1 MHPIRNV
8 IIVGLLAAQLS
19 ACGDPQSPEQQVR
32 AVIDQMEMAAES
44 RDVGDVVGLLSPGYR
59 DAFANDREEAGQR
72 VRGYFVLNQ
81 SIHLLTRI
89 QDITFPSE
97 DEARASVLVGMVGR
111 DADAA
116 NAWQLAAD
124 LYEFDL
130 ALLRED
136 GEWKV
141 SWAEWRRR

>member
-59 DAFANDREEAGQR
+59 DAFANDREEVGQR